1 MGKVTVVSDVWVVM
15 TEGVREVEVDMTA
28 SVDVGVVLVLDV
40 VGVLLVEVVVGTLD
54 DEVNVVLEEVLDE
67 VGVVEVEL
75 VVLDVE
81 LDVVDVVDVD
91 ELVEDAE
98 DDVDDVDEES
108 VEVEVATVVVSILS
122 RNDTLRGVR
131 QVISG
136 RETEEAGWSWLKKR
150 RNRQPC
156 LLLS

>member
-1 MGKVTVVSDVWVVM
+1 MDLSAIVDTPSKYVPEVCKRAATRWNGAQRDR
-15 TEGVREVEVDMTA
+15 GCREKTY
-28 SVDVGVVLVLDV
+28 VDVGVVLVLDV

-91 ELVEDAE
+91 D
-98 DDVDDVDEES
+98 
-108 VEVEVATVVVSILS
+108 
-122 RNDTLRGVR
+122 
-131 QVISG
+131 
-136 RETEEAGWSWLKKR
+136 
-150 RNRQPC
+150 C
-156 LLLS
+156 